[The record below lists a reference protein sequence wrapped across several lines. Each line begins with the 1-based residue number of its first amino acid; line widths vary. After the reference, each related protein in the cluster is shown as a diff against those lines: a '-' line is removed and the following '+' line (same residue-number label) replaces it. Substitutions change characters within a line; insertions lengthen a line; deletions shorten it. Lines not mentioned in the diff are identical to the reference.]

1 MWNVETTDRF
11 DQWYFEQTTALK
23 EDVLAMMHILAEFGP
38 TLGRP
43 YVDTVKASAYAN
55 MKELRIQHAGN
66 PIRAFFAF
74 DPDRKAIVLCA
85 GDKTGC
91 KQKLFYNEMITLA
104 DVEYSRHL
112 ADKEAIWQR

>member
-11 DQWYFEQTTALK
+11 DEWFFEQTTALK

-55 MKELRIQHAGN
+55 MKELRIQHAGK
-66 PIRAFFAF
+66 PIRVFLLLILTVK
-74 DPDRKAIVLCA
+74 RLCSVQETKPVVTKN
-85 GDKTGC
+85 GFIK
-91 KQKLFYNEMITLA
+91 K
-104 DVEYSRHL
+104 
-112 ADKEAIWQR
+112 